1 MAEAGRLAEHLGAQ
15 LLVIHVGKPS
25 EHTHS
30 HLESLMERQHI
41 DGPGCRLVF
50 PSGPPA
56 EAIAE
61 TCRQEQ
67 IDLLIMGALPSR
79 SLKDQLLGTVAQH
92 TLRKVP
98 CSVLLL
104 ADPSRKPR
112 TMAEIAIGTRSGGNT
127 SYLMERTLRLAQCLG
142 TPHVYILRKENEATG
157 EEHLPKY
164 TRRRKLVGVNLQ
176 EAKNWL
182 EPFDEDEAGEEL
194 HHPEV
199 HVKLYAGTEARAWSE
214 FAHRHP
220 LCLFAV
226 EAPPAEAMGPFWR
239 LQAPGISRLVQELP
253 TNLLLL
259 R

>member
-67 IDLLIMGALPSR
+67 IDLLILGALPSR

-92 TLRKVP
+92 TLRKVS

-104 ADPSRKPR
+104 ADPSRKARP
-112 TMAEIAIGTRSGGNT
+112 TAEIAIGTRIGGNT
-127 SYLMERTLRLAQCLG
+127 SYLMERTLRLAQCLE
-142 TPHVYILRKENEATG
+142 TPHVYILRKDNESVG
-157 EEHLPKY
+157 EEHLPKM
-164 TRRRKLVGVNLQ
+164 TRRRKLMGVGLQ
-176 EAKNWL
+176 EAKAWL
-182 EPFDEDEAGEEL
+182 EPFDEEEGTEEAY
-194 HHPEV
+194 HPAV
-199 HVKLYAGTEARAWSE
+199 HVKLYAGTPGRAWTE
-214 FAHRHP
+214 FAQRHP

-226 EAPPAEAMGPFWR
+226 EAPPAEALGPFWR
-239 LQAPGISRLVQELP
+239 LQVPDINRLVQELP